1 MTNDD
6 EDLPVS
12 FLVYVIAALVVIAA
26 IAIGGFILFLR

>member
-1 MTNDD
+1 MKNDE

-12 FLVYVIAALVVIAA
+12 FLVYVIVALVVIAA